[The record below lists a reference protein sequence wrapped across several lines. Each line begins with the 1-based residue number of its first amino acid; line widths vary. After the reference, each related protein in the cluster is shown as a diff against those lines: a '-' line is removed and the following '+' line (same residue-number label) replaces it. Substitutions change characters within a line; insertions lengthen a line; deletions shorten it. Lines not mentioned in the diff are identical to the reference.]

1 MRKQTL
7 HRDAP
12 LELANPPR
20 FDTSSPLLT
29 NWRTDLTEVAVA
41 SAVIAVA
48 GFFLTLTACALRPAW
63 DTLGVGLW
71 LTALFALAPFGLL
84 AYMNIRK
91 LTDRHSLSRTRVEAE
106 QRMLLGAWLDTDQ
119 DGTLEDDELD
129 AFLRYARM
137 LYHGASTTAAQAQSM
152 GYPGPTWQKYRNA
165 LISLGYGVA
174 ERKRGGTGFTL
185 RPSIRSQPW
194 PKLEADIRQRA
205 GMLVRDGTSPGVL
218 ITTSAP
224 PPSKRLQV
232 STLPGDLF
240 DPANTDND

>member
-1 MRKQTL
+1 MKL
-7 HRDAP
+7 HRDVP
-12 LELANPPR
+12 LELA
-20 FDTSSPLLT
+20 ST

-41 SAVIAVA
+41 SAVVAVA
-48 GFFLTLTACALRPAW
+48 GFFLTLTAYVLWPAW
-63 DTLGVGLW
+63 ATLGVGLW
-71 LTALFALAPFGLL
+71 LTALCALAPFTIL
-84 AYMNIRK
+84 AWMNMRK
-91 LTDRHSLSRTRVEAE
+91 VLDRHSLYRARKQAE
-106 QRMLLGAWLDTDQ
+106 ERMLVGYLDIDH

-129 AFLRYARM
+129 AFIRYARM
-137 LYHGASTTAAQAQSM
+137 LYHGASTTAAQAQAM

-205 GMLVRDGTSPGVL
+205 GMLVRDGTSPGIL

-224 PPSKRLQV
+224 PPSKRLSV
-232 STLPGDLF
+232 STLPGALY
-240 DPANTDND
+240 DPGNVTDD